1 VTRLIALG
9 NLIESRMQIGVVSA
23 FAGQGVTST
32 PWRSAAVAAQ
42 RSEDAIALDA
52 VDRLGSLCVR
62 R

>member
-9 NLIESRMQIGVVSA
+9 NLIESRMQIGVNA